1 MWGTSM
7 RIEQSA
13 VIHGGP
19 DRVWALLSSPEA
31 WNLRPD
37 APLMFALPEAPALR
51 LYVGATRRG
60 TGAALLEISDEV
72 PEAMVRLRT
81 LPTGRQEFTL
91 SVAAGRRGTAKATVR
106 VKEIVPRQQLID
118 FELARRNYINKW
130 LSAIRAVIEGRAQW
144 PDAGMPAKLQQTCLV
159 RPPIRDWW
167 CASASASAL
176 ITAAPGTVWDAVQSP
191 ETARSLGPSP
201 AIYSG
206 YVPGTPRGEAGEMQ
220 YFVSRGTDGQL
231 RAAVVVVSE
240 ISAQRS
246 ALTHLLGPM
255 LFEQHYLLT
264 PESESGPTRLDLT
277 CRRSAAPKPADAAE
291 AARSRMAEALQAEVN
306 DYKSLIETG
315 SGGASAAAPVGEAG

>member
-1 MWGTSM
+1 MWETTM

-13 VIHGGP
+13 VVHGEP
-19 DRVWALLSSPEA
+19 DQLWALLSSPAA
-31 WNLRPD
+31 WSLRPG
-37 APLMFALPEAPALR
+37 ATFMFAVPEAQALC
-51 LYVGATRRG
+51 LYLGPTRRG
-60 TGAALLEISDEV
+60 NGSVLFEVSEEV
-72 PEAMVRLRT
+72 PGATIRLRT

-106 VKEIVPRQQLID
+106 VKEIVPRQRLID
-118 FELARRNYINKW
+118 FESARRSYISKW

-144 PDAGMPAKLQQTCLV
+144 PDAGMPARLQQACMA
-159 RPPIRDWW
+159 RPPIKEWW

-176 ITAAPGTVWDAVQSP
+176 ISAAPVTVWEAVQSP

-220 YFVSRGTDGQL
+220 YFVSRRTDGQL

-240 ISAQRS
+240 TSAQRS
-246 ALTHLLGPM
+246 ALTHLLGPIQ
-255 LFEQHYLLT
+255 FEQHYLLT
-264 PESESGPTRLDLT
+264 PESESGPTRLELA
-277 CRRSAAPKPADAAE
+277 CRWASAPTPADTVE
-291 AARSRMAEALQAEVN
+291 AARSSMQALVS

-315 SGGASAAAPVGEAG
+315 SGEANAAAPV